1 MQRSRTSKF
10 RFALLPLLL
19 AFALIAAAC
28 GDDDDDASSDTSD
41 TAASTSETTAMAET
55 SDEMAETSDEMADT
69 SDEMA
74 DTSEVAGA
82 TIVDVATEAGTF
94 TTLIAAVDAAGL
106 TETLMGDG
114 PFTVLAPSDEAFAAL
129 PEGTVESLLE
139 DPEGALTDVLSLHV
153 ISGTAA
159 TSSDVLALG
168 DGATLET
175 LGGPVTVNI
184 DGETVTFGTG
194 DAALVTADIEASNG
208 VIHVIDGVITEA
220 G

>member
-1 MQRSRTSKF
+1 MQRSRTSRL
-10 RFALLPLLL
+10 RFGLLPLLL

-28 GDDDDDASSDTSD
+28 GDDDDDAGSETAD
-41 TAASTSETTAMAET
+41 TAAATSETE
-55 SDEMAETSDEMADT
+55 EMADTEDEMADT
-69 SDEMA
+69 EGEMT
-74 DTSEVAGA
+74 DTEEAAGA
-82 TIVDVATEAGTF
+82 TIVEVATEAGTF

-106 TETLMGDG
+106 TETLMGEG

-153 ISGTAA
+153 ISGAAA
-159 TSSDVLALG
+159 TSTDVVAIG
-168 DGATLET
+168 DGGSLDT
-175 LGGPVTVNI
+175 LGGAVTVHI
-184 DGETVTFGTG
+184 DGDVVSFGTG
-194 DAALVTADIEASNG
+194 NAALVTADIEADNG

>member
-1 MQRSRTSKF
+1 MHRKRTSRLT
-10 RFALLPLLL
+10 RFGLLPLLL
-19 AFALIAAAC
+19 AFALVAAAC
-28 GDDDDDASSDTSD
+28 GDDDDDDAGSETGD
-41 TAASTSETTAMAET
+41 TAAATSET
-55 SDEMAETSDEMADT
+55 DEMADT
-69 SDEMA
+69 EETADTEDEMA
-74 DTSEVAGA
+74 DTEEAAGSA

-106 TETLMGDG
+106 TETLMGEG

-153 ISGTAA
+153 ISGTEA
-159 TSSDVLALG
+159 TSTDVVAIG
-168 DGATLET
+168 DGGTLDT
-175 LGGPVTVNI
+175 LGGPVTVHI
-184 DGETVTFGTG
+184 DGEAVSFGTG
-194 DAALVTADIEASNG
+194 NAALVTADLETDNG